1 MKLYSS
7 RKLFIHSDKC
17 WTGSTKVYRQDEVD
31 EQMVSYEFHAEAVAK
46 KDVEIAELVTSLE
59 AMVGFVSIYSDG
71 YYRLHDTEA
80 FKAAEALLLATK
92 EK

>member
-7 RKLFIHSDKC
+7 RKLYIYSDKC

-31 EQMVSYEFHAEAVAK
+31 EQMVSYEFHAEAIAN
-46 KDVEIAELVTSLE
+46 KDAEIAAQSRITDAMSLRIGELEVE
-59 AMVGFVSIYSDG
+59 
-71 YYRLHDTEA
+71 
-80 FKAAEALLLATK
+80 LLATI